1 MIISAKLKLH
11 LLVKKLATL
20 KIQDVLEERNG
31 KKLDKQVFLFLFVV
45 SIHVNGKNSM
55 YKTKVFCK
63 TVTCCHFGLINRK

>member
-1 MIISAKLKLH
+1 MRISAKLKLH

-45 SIHVNGKNSM
+45 SIHVNGKNAM
-55 YKTKVFCK
+55 YKTKVFLQN
-63 TVTCCHFGLINRK
+63 CHLLPFRANKS